1 MKNIEKTL
9 QNILAFWTDKM
20 TDQEHCGF
28 YGRRD
33 GNGRLYPTADKGAVL
48 NARILWSFAAAYRV
62 LKRKEYR
69 DAAMRTKRY
78 FIDHFIDKE
87 YGGVYWSVDYMGRP
101 RDTKKQTYAI
111 GFAIYG
117 LSELYRAT
125 GDEEALLWA
134 QQLYKDIE
142 QHTFDAYNTG
152 YVEALTREWRPI
164 DDMRLSEKDMNA
176 SRTMNT
182 HLHIMEPYTNLLR
195 MWNDE
200 ELAERLHTLLHIF
213 TKKLFNTETHHLG
226 LFFDDAWKPLDKGIE
241 SYGHDIE
248 ASWLLDEAAAVLGCR
263 PTNESLL
270 IGMAAADGL
279 QDDGS
284 MIHEACPATGTI
296 DNDRVWW
303 VQCENIIGQ
312 YNLFQRTGDDRYR
325 QYAERCWDYT
335 CQHLIDTVEGEW
347 FWSIRGDGTVN
358 RNDDK
363 AGPWKCPY
371 HNTRLCIEMM
381 ERIGNK

>member
-1 MKNIEKTL
+1 MLVARLFDVVTDPMMGA
-9 QNILAFWTDKM
+9 LADRTRSRWGTYRPWM
-20 TDQEHCGF
+20 II
-28 YGRRD
+28 
-33 GNGRLYPTADKGAVL
+33 GAVPL
-48 NARILWSFAAAYRV
+48 GVVFA
-62 LKRKEYR
+62 L
-69 DAAMRTKRY
+69 M
-78 FIDHFIDKE
+78 
-87 YGGVYWSVDYMGRP
+87 
-101 RDTKKQTYAI
+101 
-111 GFAIYG
+111 
-117 LSELYRAT
+117 LYTPDLGAV
-125 GDEEALLWA
+125 G
-134 QQLYKDIE
+134 K
-142 QHTFDAYNTG
+142 
-152 YVEALTREWRPI
+152 
-164 DDMRLSEKDMNA
+164 
-176 SRTMNT
+176 
-182 HLHIMEPYTNLLR
+182 HIMEPYTNLLR
-195 MWNDE
+195 VWNDE

-248 ASWLLDEAAAVLGCR
+248 ASWLMDEAAAVLGCG

-296 DNDRVWW
+296 DDDRVWW

-363 AGPWKCPY
+363 AGLWKCPY